1 MTRICP
7 NPGCPDIELFGVRGE
22 YGTGVSHCPKCGA
35 LLEESE
41 PPPEGQPDQALNAR
55 RPEWFEPEMPRFG
68 EFTYV
73 ATFRDLPSAHVARS
87 LLLAFGC
94 YAELLNEH
102 HVSMNWLV
110 SQAIGGVKVVAIC
123 PPTIDGVEV
132 LDTENRAAL
141 DDLPEMSLPPS
152 VFEVCPHC
160 GSTEVEPATWTR
172 TLKAASCFW
181 LLLVLFYPT
190 VKHFEPTKCRS
201 CNRRFHP
208 QWMT

>member
-7 NPGCPDIELFGVRGE
+7 NPGCSDIELFGVQGE

-35 LLEESE
+35 LLEEKE
-41 PPPEGQPDQALNAR
+41 PPAEGRPDREVDAK
-55 RPEWFEPEMPRFG
+55 RPEWFESEMPRSG
-68 EFTYV
+68 EFTYI

-87 LLLAFGC
+87 LLVAFGC
-94 YAELLNEH
+94 YAELLDER

-123 PPTIDGVEV
+123 PPTIDGVE
-132 LDTENRAAL
+132 LLETDHSSAL

-160 GSTEVEPATWTR
+160 GSTDVEAPTWSR
-172 TLKAASCFW
+172 RLKVASCFW
-181 LLLVLFYPT
+181 MWLILFYPT
-190 VKHFEPTKCRS
+190 VTHFEPTKCRS

-208 QWMT
+208 QSMT